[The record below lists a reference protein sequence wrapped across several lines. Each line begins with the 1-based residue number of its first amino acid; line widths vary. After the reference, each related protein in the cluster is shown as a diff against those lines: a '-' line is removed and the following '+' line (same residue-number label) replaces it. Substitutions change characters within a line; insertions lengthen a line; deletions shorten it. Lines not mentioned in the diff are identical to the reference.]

1 MLIKFTYLNGQV
13 THLGSH
19 STELFA
25 DTNEITNTGCLYLE
39 GQPMRSKSALWL
51 RNRF

>member
-13 THLGSH
+13 INLGSH
-19 STELFA
+19 SSELFA
-25 DTNEITNTGCLYLE
+25 DTTKMTNTGYLYLE

-51 RNRF
+51 RIRF